1 MHQAQCLTHNILN
14 YSRKYKINRI
24 THNFFKTQLESPNF
38 YGVFLVFF
46 QPPAC
51 SDLSPHLSGRN
62 HLLLCLTP
70 VQCDSILL
78 ITLFQ
83 TPPYIRIHILFHN
96 FLIFL
101 PPYSFDE
108 KYNSFLILRECG
120 DLMSLNCKVRIS

>member
-83 TPPYIRIHILFHN
+83 TPPYIRIHILF
-96 FLIFL
+96 
-101 PPYSFDE
+101 
-108 KYNSFLILRECG
+108 LIL
-120 DLMSLNCKVRIS
+120 DFKLLISQTTLYYSQLLKIISTYYVFNGQQIFI